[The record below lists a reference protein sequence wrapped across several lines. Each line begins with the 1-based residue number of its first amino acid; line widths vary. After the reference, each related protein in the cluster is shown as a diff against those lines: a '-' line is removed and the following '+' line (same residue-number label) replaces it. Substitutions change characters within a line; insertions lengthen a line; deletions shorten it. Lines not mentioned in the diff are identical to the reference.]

1 MLCRRSIF
9 NGHIGIVFDIG
20 NNSRCLHFD
29 LLLAFRMFIVNFM
42 LGSIAGSTAGTDFR
56 SIGLDCTV
64 YRHIIC
70 GSNIAASRQFDL
82 CRILFTDNCRTGSYV
97 EQFPRIFQQGV
108 GFFRLAPHDFID
120 GCPFQFIHVFART
133 GQKTGIGRSTVAAAQ
148 LIGCF
153 NGILFDVV
161 IGGQRHIGGL
171 YCSIFF
177 HIGTGI
183 MAYHSYSRADAGII
197 LTLDRYRGLEFIYS
211 LSTGRKIPLDFLELG
226 TVFQI
231 YGTLVI
237 RNRNAYAQ
245 LQNGILRIRQFIF
258 HIQFQPQ
265 RCLGIYRYTTGRVR
279 SCQFSLDIDFSLIR
293 QNAYTHRGILCPLLP
308 FDMVFHQIQ
317 DFTGKGFRIGGNSTS
332 QTGIGRDIQRSGHI
346 VIFILDIF
354 SCSCNHCIFVNIN
367 GGFRIV
373 YRHCRIYA
381 NQAYRISCHLRQIE
395 LLAGDQILDL
405 REVITTGNSKFILCI
420 RCDIYRITSN
430 LAINIHRSRK
440 AGNHL
445 RSRILRRCGY
455 LYRTIPG
462 NLRIVFHIDLRINA
476 VHTYIPL
483 VSRIPYSGNGNLS
496 AAVTRFLQRQ
506 VAAQAAVAIDINQRG
521 KIQDIFVLNL
531 CTALDIH
538 LAGPHGNAINRI
550 DSAADR
556 NRPLGIKRQVSIR
569 YHAQALRKSGVLNTV
584 IPHNI
589 RIESLVR
596 RSHMHT
602 AGINDTRSAHHDTFR
617 R

>member
-1 MLCRRSIF
+1 M
-9 NGHIGIVFDIG
+9 
-20 NNSRCLHFD
+20 
-29 LLLAFRMFIVNFM
+29 
-42 LGSIAGSTAGTDFR
+42 
-56 SIGLDCTV
+56 
-64 YRHIIC
+64 
-70 GSNIAASRQFDL
+70 
-82 CRILFTDNCRTGSYV
+82 
-97 EQFPRIFQQGV
+97 
-108 GFFRLAPHDFID
+108 
-120 GCPFQFIHVFART
+120 
-133 GQKTGIGRSTVAAAQ
+133 
-148 LIGCF
+148 
-153 NGILFDVV
+153 
-161 IGGQRHIGGL
+161 
-171 YCSIFF
+171 
-177 HIGTGI
+177 
-183 MAYHSYSRADAGII
+183 
-197 LTLDRYRGLEFIYS
+197 
-211 LSTGRKIPLDFLELG
+211 
-226 TVFQI
+226 
-231 YGTLVI
+231 
-237 RNRNAYAQ
+237 
-245 LQNGILRIRQFIF
+245 RIRQFIF

-265 RCLGIYRYTTGRVR
+265 RCLGIYRHTTGRICSR
-279 SCQFSLDIDFSLIR
+279 KFSLDVDFGLIR
-293 QNAYTHRGILCPLLP
+293 QNTYTHRGVLCPLLP

-317 DFTGKGFRIGGNSTS
+317 DFTGKGTRIGGNCPL
-332 QTGIGRDIQRSGHI
+332 QAGIGRDIQRPGYI
-346 VIFILDIF
+346 ALFILHIL
-354 SCSCNHCIFVNIN
+354 SCSRNHCIFVNIN
-367 GGFRIV
+367 GGFCIMHS
-373 YRHCRIYA
+373 YCRIYA
-381 NQAYRISCHLRQIE
+381 NQAYRICRHLWQID
-395 LLAGDQILDL
+395 LFARDQILDL
-405 REVITTGNSKFILCI
+405 REVITTSNSKFIFRF

-430 LAINIHRSRK
+430 LAIDIYCSRK
-440 AGNHL
+440 TGNHL
-445 RSRILRRCGY
+445 RSSILCRCGC

-496 AAVTRFLQRQ
+496 AAVTGFLQRQ

-569 YHAQALRKSGVLNTV
+569 YHAQALRKSGVLNTI